1 MSRAAAAIGA
11 WDFGV
16 EKEEEEEKQQR
27 EDVCEWTAVSYVL
40 QTALSLSLF
49 LSENTPKKEWIYLSG
64 KTLSSF

>member
-1 MSRAAAAIGA
+1 
-11 WDFGV
+11 
-16 EKEEEEEKQQR
+16 
-27 EDVCEWTAVSYVL
+27 VCEWTAVSYVL